1 MDPDTNLPPGARVDI
16 IHKLEACGIMPTRQR
31 VQIAQVLFESR
42 AHLSADQLLA
52 AVNADKVRASKA
64 TVYNTLHLFARKKLV
79 REVLVDADRVFYDPN
94 TTPHHHF
101 YNIDTGEIFD
111 IDADQVAISSLPA
124 APAGTVPDRVD
135 VVVRLRSAD
144 AGSA

>member
-1 MDPDTNLPPGARVDI
+1 MDPDTNLPPGAPVEIVR
-16 IHKLEACGIMPTRQR
+16 KLEACGIMPTRQR
-31 VQIAQVLFESR
+31 VQIAQVLFERR

-52 AVNADKVRASKA
+52 AVNSDKVRASKA

-101 YNIDTGEIFD
+101 YNVDTGEIFD

-124 APAGTVPDRVD
+124 APEGTLRDGVD
-135 VVVRLRSAD
+135 VVVRLRSVEAASD
-144 AGSA
+144 